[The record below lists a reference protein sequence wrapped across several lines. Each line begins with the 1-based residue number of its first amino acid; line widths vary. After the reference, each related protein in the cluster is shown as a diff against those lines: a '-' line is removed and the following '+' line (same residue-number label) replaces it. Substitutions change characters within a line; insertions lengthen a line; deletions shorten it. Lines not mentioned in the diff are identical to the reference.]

1 MHLYGRIRTVYYR
14 SCLCRPR
21 ILQGQDVIA
30 VWTEFIHKGKRRKTR
45 LIVSTDTSLD
55 AVTILRHYALRWPI
69 EPGFNQVKNLFGIRQ
84 LWQRKRQILYLWL
97 NMRLPT
103 NGLLEFLIIRVGNIA
118 RGLVNQ
124 LWRPG
129 DTIMAGMLRTATRE
143 LISQFKICA
152 AAPAI
157 LSDKKPQAAGKRT
170 SEFNPFPVFNPLR
183 FFSLGIRRTRFIE
196 FQ

>member
-1 MHLYGRIRTVYYR
+1 MIGL
-14 SCLCRPR
+14 
-21 ILQGQDVIA
+21 
-30 VWTEFIHKGKRRKTR
+30 
-45 LIVSTDTSLD
+45 TDICFD

-69 EPGFNQVKNLFGIRQ
+69 EPRFNQIKNLFGIRQ
-84 LWQRKRQILYLWL
+84 LWQRKRQVLYLWL

-103 NGLLEFLIIRVGNIA
+103 YGLLEFLIIRVGNIA

-129 DTIMAGMLRTATRE
+129 DTITAGMLRTATRE

-157 LSDKKPQAAGKRT
+157 LSDNKPQAAGKRA
-170 SEFNPFPVFNPLR
+170 SEFSPFPVFNPL
-183 FFSLGIRRTRFIE
+183 
-196 FQ
+196 